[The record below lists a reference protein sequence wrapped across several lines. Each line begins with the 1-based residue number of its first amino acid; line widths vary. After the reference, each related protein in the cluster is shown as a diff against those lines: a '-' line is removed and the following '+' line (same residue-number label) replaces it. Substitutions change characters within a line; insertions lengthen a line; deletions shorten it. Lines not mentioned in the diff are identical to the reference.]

1 MNGGRVPVVRGRP
14 VDGAPSPG
22 PSSAGPGGPRAVSA
36 AGWCGV
42 RGRAPPTGGPRP
54 SAGPPPERGPLAYA
68 LLWEN
73 SFSTGTPTLC
83 RALDAQSRWKNSS
96 T

>member
-1 MNGGRVPVVRGRP
+1 MRWSTGHPARGAGRP
-14 VDGAPSPG
+14 V
-22 PSSAGPGGPRAVSA
+22 R
-36 AGWCGV
+36 
-42 RGRAPPTGGPRP
+42 RGRTGRGGRARPHAAPG
-54 SAGPPPERGPLAYA
+54 YA

-83 RALDAQSRWKNSS
+83 RAREAQSRWKNSS

>member
-1 MNGGRVPVVRGRP
+1 MRWSTGHPARGAGRPARSAEGRDRPRLRGADAAGRRVP
-14 VDGAPSPG
+14 
-22 PSSAGPGGPRAVSA
+22 
-36 AGWCGV
+36 
-42 RGRAPPTGGPRP
+42 APPT
-54 SAGPPPERGPLAYA
+54 YA

-83 RALDAQSRWKNSS
+83 RAREAQSRWKNSS

>member
-14 VDGAPSPG
+14 VDGAPSP
-22 PSSAGPGGPRAVSA
+22 AGPGGPRAVSA

-42 RGRAPPTGGPRP
+42 RGRVRP
-54 SAGPPPERGPLAYA
+54 SAGPAPERGPLAYA